1 MVCIVAFVI
10 VEGSGTCVVIGAD
23 EGEVGLVGLFGTDGT
38 VFGSLSCVVIVA
50 NVGKVGLL
58 GLFGTSVGERPL
70 GRVGL

>member
-1 MVCIVAFVI
+1 MAFVI
-10 VEGSGTCVVIGAD
+10 VEGSGTCVVIRAD
-23 EGEVGLVGLFGTDGT
+23 EGEVGLVRLFGTDGT